1 MNDNITSREIIN
13 AFGMVMPYLVKFF
26 EDDVSFSVTDCEK
39 FLKVENCPNLP
50 LKPREGDQLPEGT
63 AAKRAVK
70 SGEMVISDI
79 PKEIA
84 GIPIKAYAIPVIGEK
99 GQVEGALCFAKSL
112 ARKAEVL
119 ELSKCLSESLSQIS
133 TTINELASG
142 VQEVVSMNSDVLY
155 EVKNAN
161 EKSKNTDDILKFV
174 KGVSSRTTLLGL
186 NASIE
191 AAKAGET
198 GRGFSVVAQEIRKL
212 AESTTESIKRI
223 DMVIEDINK
232 SISGISSKINESS
245 NIFESQAA
253 ALEEIAASV
262 QELNSTAQVLEE
274 LAEKI

>member
-1 MNDNITSREIIN
+1 MSGNVSSKEIMN
-13 AFGMVMPYLVKFF
+13 AYGLVMPYLLKFF
-26 EDDVSFSVTDCEK
+26 EDDVSFCVADSEK
-39 FLKVENCPNLP
+39 FLKVVNSPNLP
-50 LKPREGDQLPEGT
+50 LKPKEGDQLPEGT
-63 AAKRAVK
+63 AAKRAIK
-70 SGEMVISDI
+70 SGQMVVSEI
-79 PKEIA
+79 PKEIS
-84 GIPIKAYAIPVIGEK
+84 GVPIKAYAIPLFGEG

-112 ARKAEVL
+112 GKKDKVL
-119 ELSKCLSESLSQIS
+119 SMSKCLSESLSQIS
-133 TTINELASG
+133 TTINELATG
-142 VQEVVSMNSDVLY
+142 VQEVVSMNSDVLS
-155 EVKNAN
+155 EVEKAS

-223 DMVIEDINK
+223 DMVLGDISK
-232 SISGISSKINESS
+232 SISGISQKINEAS

-253 ALEEIAASV
+253 ALEQIAASV